1 MINKGDLMIEDKEE
15 PKIRDI
21 KALMDKCGESLPCPW
36 DRDWGAASEQFPWH
50 IYVTAASNPKPHR
63 IWSCK
68 TRQSACRLAKEHLGT
83 YRKSGGYLLVHNYLT
98 RESITLR

>member
-1 MINKGDLMIEDKEE
+1 MIEDKEE